1 MTMSTTARS
10 DEALP
15 PLSVASPPTA
25 GLVLYLLPLSVF
37 GADAF
42 LVHVDSAPD
51 MLASRTAEGVLGR
64 TPMAGSDTPTPTR
77 DTLVDPGPLTLAST
91 VEHRRQS
98 G

>member
-1 MTMSTTARS
+1 MSTTARS

-37 GADAF
+37 GADVF

-51 MLASRTAEGVLGR
+51 MLASRTAERVLR
-64 TPMAGSDTPTPTR
+64 RPPVAGSDTPTPTPTR